1 MNALERHIAEIKRLK
16 EEKSKSK
23 SRYLISDYNKKIK
36 EMITDLREY
45 CKIRNLDFNEV
56 ANGLI

>member
-1 MNALERHIAEIKRLK
+1 MNALERHCAEIKRLK

-45 CKIRNLDFNEV
+45 CKFRNFDFNEV